1 MCKCWLLHYRICVNV
16 PMWECGLRSS
26 PLYEGFH
33 RLPYLKTPFGDSQ
46 MCKATNPHLSHQLR
60 RQPLRRQEAV
70 TEWTDGGTNTVH
82 LVCGNVKMLECGPRP
97 HNLRARL
104 LDFTNVQ
111 PHKPTFKPSTKA
123 SATSQAGAVT
133 EWTDGGTNTV
143 HLVCGNVKMLECG
156 PRQPTTCGLACWT
169 SQMCNATNP
178 HFSTSREQASFF
190 VGYIVPSGVR

>member
-97 HNLRARL
+97 HNLRAGL

-133 EWTDGGTNTV
+133 EWTEGWRYK
-143 HLVCGNVKMLECG
+143 H
-156 PRQPTTCGLACWT
+156 R
-169 SQMCNATNP
+169 
-178 HFSTSREQASFF
+178 
-190 VGYIVPSGVR
+190 PSGLWECENVGMWATITHNLRAGLLDFTNVQSHKPTF